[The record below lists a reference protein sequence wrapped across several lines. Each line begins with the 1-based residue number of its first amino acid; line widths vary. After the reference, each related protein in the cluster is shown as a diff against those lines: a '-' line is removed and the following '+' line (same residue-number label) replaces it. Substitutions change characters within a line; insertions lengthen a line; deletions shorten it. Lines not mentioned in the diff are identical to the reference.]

1 MTEAEA
7 LDILNKVLPMTSDQR
22 TLLKVAIANNLFT
35 GELAPIEPVAEKAK
49 AVLDFLALIAG
60 WTTAT

>member
-7 LDILNKVLPMTSDQR
+7 LDILNKVLPMTADQR
-22 TLLKVAIANNLFT
+22 TMLEVAIDNKLFT
-35 GELAPIEPVAEKAK
+35 GDLAPIEPKAEQAK